1 MRVKRIYVKDKEK
14 YGLSEFPNFSITGSV
29 YGMKRKYY
37 GMDALLVVCGQW
49 IYNVTSAPEIYEAAH

>member
-14 YGLSEFPNFSITGSV
+14 YGLSEFPNFSITGSI

>member
-1 MRVKRIYVKDKEK
+1 MRVKRIYIKDKEK

>member
-29 YGMKRKYY
+29 YGMKHKYY

-49 IYNVTSAPEIYEAAH
+49 IYNVTSASEIYEAAH

>member
-14 YGLSEFPNFSITGSV
+14 YGLAEFPNFSITGSV

-49 IYNVTSAPEIYEAAH
+49 IYNVTSAPGIYEAAH

>member
-14 YGLSEFPNFSITGSV
+14 YNLSEFPNFSITGSV

>member
-1 MRVKRIYVKDKEK
+1 MRVKRIYVKDKEE
-14 YGLSEFPNFSITGSV
+14 YNLSEFPNFSITGSV